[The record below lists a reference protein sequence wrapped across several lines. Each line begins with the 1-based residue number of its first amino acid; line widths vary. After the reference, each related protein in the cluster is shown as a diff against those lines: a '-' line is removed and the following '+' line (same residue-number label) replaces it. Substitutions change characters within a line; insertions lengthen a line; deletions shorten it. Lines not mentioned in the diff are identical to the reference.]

1 VPVYNEAEV
10 LPELTRRL
18 DSVIAKN
25 PEYKWQII
33 YVDDGSTDGSSSVM
47 ENLSKIFHWLSIVYL
62 SRNFGHQNATTAGI
76 DHATGDAIVLM
87 DGDLQDPPELI
98 PEMLFKWRQGYD
110 VVYATRR
117 KREGETKFKLF
128 TAQLFYRMLHK
139 LSDTRIPVDTGDF
152 RLMSRRAVDAI
163 HQMPEQN
170 RFLRGMV
177 SWIGFKQ
184 TAIHYERDR
193 RFGGNTKFT
202 ISKMLRLALNAVF
215 SFSSS
220 PLHTILVLGLFFTA
234 IGFAGFIGL
243 MINAFLLNSTAAG
256 WAIIIIAILFLSGI
270 QLVCTGV
277 IGEYISRIFDEVR
290 RRPLYLVQSV
300 KGRLTEKS
308 ENKLKESYMA
318 RTGTTNSE
326 PGKIRFFE
334 DLQRT
339 HPR

>member
-1 VPVYNEAEV
+1 
-10 LPELTRRL
+10 
-18 DSVIAKN
+18 
-25 PEYKWQII
+25 
-33 YVDDGSTDGSSSVM
+33 
-47 ENLSKIFHWLSIVYL
+47 
-62 SRNFGHQNATTAGI
+62 
-76 DHATGDAIVLM
+76 
-87 DGDLQDPPELI
+87 
-98 PEMLFKWRQGYD
+98 
-110 VVYATRR
+110 
-117 KREGETKFKLF
+117 
-128 TAQLFYRMLHK
+128 
-139 LSDTRIPVDTGDF
+139 
-152 RLMSRRAVDAI
+152 
-163 HQMPEQN
+163 
-170 RFLRGMV
+170 MV